1 MSQMLMIYNDHR
13 VLDRCREC
21 QCRALIEE
29 EDEWYRVEC
38 LNCDYTMTVDRSFGL
53 VTVMVSWNRLQRRLR
68 EGVV

>member
-1 MSQMLMIYNDHR
+1 MSQMLMMYNDHSI
-13 VLDRCREC
+13 LDRCHRC
-21 QCRALIEE
+21 KCRAMIGL
-29 EDEWYRVEC
+29 EDECYRVEC